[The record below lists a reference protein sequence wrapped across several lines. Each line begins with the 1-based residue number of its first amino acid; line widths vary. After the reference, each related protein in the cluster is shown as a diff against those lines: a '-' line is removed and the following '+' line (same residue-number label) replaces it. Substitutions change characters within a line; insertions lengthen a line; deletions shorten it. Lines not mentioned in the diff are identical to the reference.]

1 MFSKAL
7 VIFSVISVA
16 FATVYITSPTAQSN
30 ISAGVSFSIAWQDDG
45 NKPTLKDFGPAR
57 VGVYVGNVNQQ
68 VPVQIIT
75 DSIDV
80 SKVQTIDFIP
90 KADAGPN
97 SDQYFIR
104 FDSEGLKANGT
115 NDPAQAFSHKFSLN
129 NMTGSFNASVSSI
142 IAGQSTAPFGSQTSS
157 GSSSSSTSSP
167 VLTGSGASKNP
178 TSTSKN
184 PSSTSSTT
192 SATARPSGSGAMGL
206 KAGWAGIVFGAVVGV
221 TMF

>member
-16 FATVYITSPTAQSN
+16 FATVYITNPIASSN
-30 ISAGVSFSIAWQDDG
+30 ISAGESSPINWQDDG
-45 NKPTLKDFGPAR
+45 KKPTLKDFGPSKI
-57 VGVYVGNVNQQ
+57 GVYVGNTRQQ
-68 VPVQIIT
+68 VLVIPISNNT
-75 DSIDV
+75 DV
-80 SKVQTIDFIP
+80 SAVQTINFTP
-90 KADAGPN
+90 EADAGPN
-97 SDQYFIR
+97 GGEYFIR
-104 FDSEGLKANGT
+104 FESISLKDPNSP
-115 NDPAQAFSHKFSLN
+115 NDPAEAFSHNFTLTG
-129 NMTGSFNASVSSI
+129 MTGSFSASILSI

-167 VLTGSGASKNP
+167 VLTGSSASKNP
-178 TSTSKN
+178 T
-184 PSSTSSTT
+184 STSSTT

>member
-16 FATVYITSPTAQSN
+16 FATVYVTNPVATSN
-30 ISAGVSFSIAWQDDG
+30 ISAGTSFAITWQDDG
-45 NKPTLKDFGPAR
+45 NSPTLKDFGPAR
-57 VGVYVGNVNQQ
+57 VGLYVGNVRQQ

-129 NMTGSFNASVSSI
+129 NMTGSFNASVLSI
-142 IAGQSTAPFGSQTSS
+142 IAGQSTAPFGSQTTS
-157 GSSSSSTSSP
+157 GSSSSTSSP
-167 VLTGSGASKNP
+167 VLTGSSASKNP
-178 TSTSKN
+178 T
-184 PSSTSSTT
+184 STSSTT

>member
-16 FATVYITSPTAQSN
+16 FATVYITSPTASSN
-30 ISAGVSFSIAWQDDG
+30 ITAGVSSPINWQDDG
-45 NKPTLKDFGPAR
+45 NKPTLKDFGPSKI
-57 VGVYVGNVNQQ
+57 GLYVGNINQQ
-68 VPVQIIT
+68 VLVQDIS
-75 DSIDV
+75 DSVDV
-80 SKVQTIDFIP
+80 SEVQTTSFTP

-97 SDQYFIR
+97 SAEYFIR
-104 FDSEGLKANGT
+104 FDSLAEKVNGT
-115 NDPAQAFSHKFSLN
+115 NVPAQAFSHKFSLN
-129 NMTGSFNASVSSI
+129 GMTGSFSASVLSI

-157 GSSSSSTSSP
+157 GSSSSTSSTSSP

-178 TSTSKN
+178 T
-184 PSSTSSTT
+184 STSSTT

>member
-16 FATVYITSPTAQSN
+16 FATVYITSPTATSN
-30 ISAGVSFSIAWQDDG
+30 ISAGTSFAITWQDDG
-45 NKPTLKDFGPAR
+45 NSPTLKDFGPAR
-57 VGVYVGNVNQQ
+57 VGLYVGNVRQQ

-129 NMTGSFNASVSSI
+129 NMTGSFNASVLSI

-157 GSSSSSTSSP
+157 GSSSSPTSSP
-167 VLTGSGASKNP
+167 VLTGSSASKNP
-178 TSTSKN
+178 T
-184 PSSTSSTT
+184 STSSTT